1 MLKGARDEGM
11 TGAFANSACK
21 GAIPQ
26 SKIIITS
33 HPQLLKS
40 NVSGASEGDVSSQ
53 IGRA

>member
-26 SKIIITS
+26 NKIIITFA
-33 HPQLLKS
+33 PAAVEKQCFR
-40 NVSGASEGDVSSQ
+40 SQ
-53 IGRA
+53 